1 MTSVENKKFIEEKER
16 KLKKEVEKVKSRHDT
31 ENISFQMKMTASMN
45 EFKKSRTVE
54 YERLIQK
61 FKNKFKDLEK
71 VQIAKINTIARK
83 SKFKVYINKNKI
95 RKICFE

>member
-1 MTSVENKKFIEEKER
+1 MEEKDR
-16 KLKKEVEKVKSRHDT
+16 KLKKEVEKVKARHEL
-31 ENISFQMKMTASMN
+31 ENVSYQMKMTAAVN

-71 VQIAKINTIARK
+71 LQHSEITIL
-83 SKFKVYINKNKI
+83 VKNSNNI
-95 RKICFE
+95 FVFF

>member
-1 MTSVENKKFIEEKER
+1 
-16 KLKKEVEKVKSRHDT
+16 
-31 ENISFQMKMTASMN
+31 MKMTAAVN

-71 VQIAKINTIARK
+71 LQHSEITIL
-83 SKFKVYINKNKI
+83 VKNSNNI
-95 RKICFE
+95 FVFF